1 MTTAMKRVMRR
12 KGKNDMSINQI
23 KLFEKKEVRRAWN
36 EAEQQWYFSIV
47 DVISALTNSANSRRY
62 WSDLK
67 KKIFEESNNIQLY
80 ENIVQLKMESSDG
93 KKYSTDAGDME
104 TIFRIIQSV
113 PSPKAEPFKQ
123 WLAKVGSERV
133 KETANPELAIARA
146 IHTYRR
152 KGYSDKWINTRIK
165 SINARAALT
174 DAWKEHGVTERKE
187 YAILTDAM
195 SIEWSGMKTKEYKD
209 YKGLKKHHSLRNNM
223 TSVELALNTLAEAST
238 EALVIQE
245 NPNGLDENKVI
256 AQKGGQVAKTAR
268 DALEKQLGES
278 VITRQNAIGLRKN
291 RQLLHEDE
299 LNSEEE
305 KTSE

>member
-1 MTTAMKRVMRR
+1 
-12 KGKNDMSINQI
+12 MSINQI
-23 KLFEKKEVRRAWN
+23 KLFEGKEVRSIWDV
-36 EAEQQWYFSIV
+36 EKEEWYFSVV
-47 DVISALTNSANSRRY
+47 DVVGVLT
-62 WSDLK
+62 
-67 KKIFEESNNIQLY
+67 ESNNPRGYWYRVKKRMTEEEKSQLST
-80 ENIVQLKMESSDG
+80 ICRQLKLESSDG
-93 KKYSTDAGDME
+93 KKYNTDVADME
-104 TIFRIIQSV
+104 GIFRIIQSI

-209 YKGLKKHHSLRNNM
+209 YKGLKKHHSLRDNM

-245 NPNGLDENKVI
+245 NPNGLAENKVI

-268 DALEKQLGES
+268 DALEKQLGET

>member
-1 MTTAMKRVMRR
+1 
-12 KGKNDMSINQI
+12 MSINQI
-23 KLFEKKEVRRAWN
+23 KLFEGKEVRSIWDV
-36 EAEQQWYFSIV
+36 EKEEWYFSVV
-47 DVISALTNSANSRRY
+47 DVVGVLT
-62 WSDLK
+62 
-67 KKIFEESNNIQLY
+67 ESNNPRGYWYRVKKRMTEEEKSQLST
-80 ENIVQLKMESSDG
+80 ICRQLKLESSDG
-93 KKYSTDAGDME
+93 KKYNTDVADME
-104 TIFRIIQSV
+104 GIFRIIQSI

-209 YKGLKKHHSLRNNM
+209 YKGLKKHHSLRDNM

-238 EALVIQE
+238 EALVMQE
-245 NPNGLDENKVI
+245 NPNGLAENKVI

-268 DALEKQLGES
+268 DALEKQLGET
-278 VITRQNAIGLRKN
+278 VITRQNAIGLKKN
-291 RQLLHEDE
+291 RQLLHKDE

>member
-1 MTTAMKRVMRR
+1 
-12 KGKNDMSINQI
+12 MSINQI
-23 KLFEKKEVRRAWN
+23 KLFEGKEVRSIWDV
-36 EAEQQWYFSIV
+36 EKEEWYFSVV
-47 DVISALTNSANSRRY
+47 DVVGVLT
-62 WSDLK
+62 
-67 KKIFEESNNIQLY
+67 ESNNPRGYWYRVKKRMTEEEKSQLST
-80 ENIVQLKMESSDG
+80 ICRQLKLESSDG
-93 KKYSTDAGDME
+93 KKYNTDVADME
-104 TIFRIIQSV
+104 GIFRIIQSI

-209 YKGLKKHHSLRNNM
+209 YKGLKKHHSLRDNM

-245 NPNGLDENKVI
+245 NPNGLAENKVI

-268 DALEKQLGES
+268 DALEKQLGET
-278 VITRQNAIGLRKN
+278 VITRQNAIGLKKN
-291 RQLLHEDE
+291 RQLLHKDE
-299 LNSEEE
+299 LNSVEE

>member
-1 MTTAMKRVMRR
+1 MKRVMRR
-12 KGKNDMSINQI
+12 KGKDDMSINQI
-23 KLFEKKEVRRAWN
+23 KLFEGKEVRSIWDV
-36 EAEQQWYFSIV
+36 EKEEWYFSVV
-47 DVISALTNSANSRRY
+47 DVVGVLT
-62 WSDLK
+62 
-67 KKIFEESNNIQLY
+67 ESNNPRGYWYRVKKRMTEEEKSQLST
-80 ENIVQLKMESSDG
+80 ICRQLKLESSDG
-93 KKYSTDAGDME
+93 KKYNTDVADME
-104 TIFRIIQSV
+104 GIFRIIQSI

-146 IHTYRR
+146 IYTYRR

-209 YKGLKKHHSLRNNM
+209 YKGLKKHHSLRDNM

-245 NPNGLDENKVI
+245 NPNGLAENKVI

-268 DALEKQLGES
+268 DALEKQLGET

>member
-1 MTTAMKRVMRR
+1 MKRVMRR
-12 KGKNDMSINQI
+12 KGKDDMSINQI
-23 KLFEKKEVRRAWN
+23 KLFEGKEVRSIWDV
-36 EAEQQWYFSIV
+36 EKEEWYFSVV
-47 DVISALTNSANSRRY
+47 DVVGVLT
-62 WSDLK
+62 
-67 KKIFEESNNIQLY
+67 ESNNPRGYWYRVKKRMTEEEKSQLST
-80 ENIVQLKMESSDG
+80 ICRQLKLESSDG
-93 KKYSTDAGDME
+93 KKYNTDVADME
-104 TIFRIIQSV
+104 GIFRIIQSI

-209 YKGLKKHHSLRNNM
+209 YKGLKKHHSLRDNM

>member
-1 MTTAMKRVMRR
+1 
-12 KGKNDMSINQI
+12 MSINQI
-23 KLFEKKEVRRAWN
+23 KLFEGKEVRSIWDV
-36 EAEQQWYFSIV
+36 EKEEWYFSVV
-47 DVISALTNSANSRRY
+47 DVVGVLT
-62 WSDLK
+62 
-67 KKIFEESNNIQLY
+67 ESNNPRGYWYRVKKRMTEEEKSQLST
-80 ENIVQLKMESSDG
+80 ICRQLKLESSDG
-93 KKYSTDAGDME
+93 KKYNTDVADME
-104 TIFRIIQSV
+104 GIFRIIQSV

-165 SINARAALT
+165 SINARTALT

-209 YKGLKKHHSLRNNM
+209 YKGLKKHHSLRDNM

-278 VITRQNAIGLRKN
+278 VITRQNAIGLKKN
-291 RQLLHEDE
+291 RQLLHKDE
-299 LNSEEE
+299 LNSEEK

>member
-1 MTTAMKRVMRR
+1 
-12 KGKNDMSINQI
+12 MSINQI
-23 KLFEKKEVRRAWN
+23 KLFEGKEVRSIWDV
-36 EAEQQWYFSIV
+36 EKEEWYFSVV
-47 DVISALTNSANSRRY
+47 DVVGVLT
-62 WSDLK
+62 
-67 KKIFEESNNIQLY
+67 ESNNPRGYWYRVKKRMTEEEKSQLST
-80 ENIVQLKMESSDG
+80 ICRQLKLESSDG
-93 KKYSTDAGDME
+93 KKYNTDVADME
-104 TIFRIIQSV
+104 GIFRIIQSI

-209 YKGLKKHHSLRNNM
+209 YKGLKKHHSLRDNM

-245 NPNGLDENKVI
+245 NPNGLAENKVI

-268 DALEKQLGES
+268 DALEKQLGET
-278 VITRQNAIGLRKN
+278 VITRQNAIGLKKN
-291 RQLLHEDE
+291 KQLLHKDE
-299 LNSEEE
+299 LNSEEK

>member
-1 MTTAMKRVMRR
+1 
-12 KGKNDMSINQI
+12 MSINQI

-80 ENIVQLKMESSDG
+80 ENIVQLKMGSSDG

-152 KGYSDKWINTRIK
+152 K
-165 SINARAALT
+165 
-174 DAWKEHGVTERKE
+174 
-187 YAILTDAM
+187 
-195 SIEWSGMKTKEYKD
+195 
-209 YKGLKKHHSLRNNM
+209 
-223 TSVELALNTLAEAST
+223 
-238 EALVIQE
+238 
-245 NPNGLDENKVI
+245 
-256 AQKGGQVAKTAR
+256 
-268 DALEKQLGES
+268 
-278 VITRQNAIGLRKN
+278 
-291 RQLLHEDE
+291 
-299 LNSEEE
+299 
-305 KTSE
+305 

>member
-1 MTTAMKRVMRR
+1 
-12 KGKNDMSINQI
+12 MSINQI
-23 KLFEKKEVRRAWN
+23 KLFEGKEVRSIWDV
-36 EAEQQWYFSIV
+36 EKEEWYFSVV
-47 DVISALTNSANSRRY
+47 DVVGVLT
-62 WSDLK
+62 
-67 KKIFEESNNIQLY
+67 ESNNPRGYWYRVKKRMTEEEKSQLST
-80 ENIVQLKMESSDG
+80 ICRQLKLESSDG
-93 KKYSTDAGDME
+93 KKYNTDVADME
-104 TIFRIIQSV
+104 GIFRIIQSI

-209 YKGLKKHHSLRNNM
+209 YKGLKKHHSLRDNM

-245 NPNGLDENKVI
+245 NPNGLDENKVL

-278 VITRQNAIGLRKN
+278 VITRQNAIGLKKN
-291 RQLLHEDE
+291 KQLLHKDE

>member
-1 MTTAMKRVMRR
+1 MKRVMRR
-12 KGKNDMSINQI
+12 KGKDDMSINQI
-23 KLFEKKEVRRAWN
+23 KLFEGKEVRSIWDV
-36 EAEQQWYFSIV
+36 EKEEWYFSVV
-47 DVISALTNSANSRRY
+47 DVVGVLT
-62 WSDLK
+62 
-67 KKIFEESNNIQLY
+67 ESNNPRGYWYRVKKRMTEEEKSQLST
-80 ENIVQLKMESSDG
+80 ICRQLKLESSDG
-93 KKYSTDAGDME
+93 KKYNTDVADME
-104 TIFRIIQSV
+104 GIFRIIQSI

-209 YKGLKKHHSLRNNM
+209 YKGLKKHHSLRDNM

-245 NPNGLDENKVI
+245 NPNGLDENKVL

-278 VITRQNAIGLRKN
+278 VITRQNAIGLKKN
-291 RQLLHEDE
+291 KQLLHKDE

>member
-1 MTTAMKRVMRR
+1 
-12 KGKNDMSINQI
+12 MSINQI
-23 KLFEKKEVRRAWN
+23 KLFEGKEVRSIWDV
-36 EAEQQWYFSIV
+36 EKEEWYFSVV
-47 DVISALTNSANSRRY
+47 DVVGALT
-62 WSDLK
+62 
-67 KKIFEESNNIQLY
+67 ESNNPRDYWYRVKKRMTEEEKSQLST
-80 ENIVQLKMESSDG
+80 ICRQLKLESSDG
-93 KKYSTDAGDME
+93 KKYNTDVADME
-104 TIFRIIQSV
+104 GIFRIIQSV

-133 KETANPELAIARA
+133 KENANPELAIARA

-209 YKGLKKHHSLRNNM
+209 YKGLKKHHSLRDNM

-245 NPNGLDENKVI
+245 NPNGLAENKVI

-268 DALEKQLGES
+268 DALEKQLGET
-278 VITRQNAIGLRKN
+278 VITRKNAIELKKN
-291 RQLLHEDE
+291 KQLLHKEE
-299 LNSEEE
+299 LNSKEE

>member
-1 MTTAMKRVMRR
+1 
-12 KGKNDMSINQI
+12 MSINQI
-23 KLFEKKEVRRAWN
+23 KLFEGKEVRSIWDV
-36 EAEQQWYFSIV
+36 EKEEWYFSVV
-47 DVISALTNSANSRRY
+47 DVVGVLT
-62 WSDLK
+62 
-67 KKIFEESNNIQLY
+67 ESNNPRGYWYRVKKRMTEEEKSQLST
-80 ENIVQLKMESSDG
+80 ICRQLKLESSDG
-93 KKYSTDAGDME
+93 KKYNTDVADME
-104 TIFRIIQSV
+104 GIFRIIQSI

-146 IHTYRR
+146 IYTYRR

-209 YKGLKKHHSLRNNM
+209 YKGLKKHHSLRDNM

-245 NPNGLDENKVI
+245 NPNGLAENKVI

-268 DALEKQLGES
+268 DALEKQLGET